1 MNKYLLLLHEQI
13 DVIQNLSPKEMEEL
27 VSSHMAWANKLESD
41 GLLLAG
47 DGLEDKGVQ
56 ISGKESIVKDSMF
69 LETKEMIGG
78 FYLIQAGSF
87 EEAVEISK
95 SCPCHQWGGVT
106 EVRPIA
112 NYASE

>member
-1 MNKYLLLLHEQI
+1 MNTYLLLLHEQI
-13 DVIQNLSPKEMEEL
+13 DVVQNLSPKEMEEL
-27 VSSHMAWANKLESD
+27 VRSHMEWAKKLESE

-47 DGLEDKGVQ
+47 DGLENRGVR
-56 ISGKESIVKDSMF
+56 ISGKESIVKDSML

-106 EVRPIA
+106 ELRPIA
-112 NYASE
+112 NYESE